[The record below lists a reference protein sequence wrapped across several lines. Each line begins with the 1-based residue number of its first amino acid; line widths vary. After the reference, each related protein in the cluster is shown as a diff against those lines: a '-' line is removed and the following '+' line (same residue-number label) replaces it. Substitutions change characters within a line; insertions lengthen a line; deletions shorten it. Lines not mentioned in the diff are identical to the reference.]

1 MIGIIKAIAFLI
13 ISPIIGFILT
23 MLLAISFEDFTQG
36 DTPLYFFAISSILI
50 FVVLNLQFNR
60 GAKKEKHTV
69 SSWGPPE
76 DIRDR
81 VISTPQFVGRFDR
94 SRGLLEAT
102 ARGIQSDSAEYES
115 MSRPDQAKI
124 IRLRGEL
131 LDQNGSPLE
140 YVQVEIKGQNVDW
153 VGNIAEGDRIRVE
166 GNFEDDGIL
175 HTRRAFNFSTNSWVG
190 ERRK

>member
-1 MIGIIKAIAFLI
+1 MGIIKAIAFLI
-13 ISPIIGFILT
+13 ISPIIGFFLT
-23 MLLAISFEDFTQG
+23 MILAISFEVFTQG
-36 DTPLYFFAISSILI
+36 NTPLYFFAISSILL
-50 FVVLNLQFNR
+50 FVLLNLQFNR
-60 GAKKEKHTV
+60 GAKKEKYVV
-69 SSWGPPE
+69 SSWGHPE

-102 ARGIQSDSAEYES
+102 ARGIQSDSAAYES

>member
-1 MIGIIKAIAFLI
+1 MVSILKVIVFLI
-13 ISPIIGFILT
+13 ISPIIGFGLT
-23 MLLAISFEDFTQG
+23 MFLAISFDGFANPNIPETF
-36 DTPLYFFAISSILI
+36 LAISSILI
-50 FVVLNLQFNR
+50 FVALNLRFNR
-60 GAKKEKHTV
+60 GKAKEKYTV

-81 VISTPQFVGRFDR
+81 VINTPQFVGRFDR

-102 ARGIQSDSAEYES
+102 ARMIQSDSAAYES
-115 MSRPDQAKI
+115 ISRPDQAKI

-140 YVQVEIKGQNVDW
+140 YVQVEIKGQNVIW
-153 VGNIAEGDRIRVE
+153 VGNIAEGDRFRVE

-175 HTRRAFNFSTNSWVG
+175 HTRRAFNYSTNSWVG
-190 ERRK
+190 ERRR